1 MTDVYTD
8 PEELRAEI
16 ATLNVNED
24 LYLQVDAA
32 DPSKQT
38 LEPVLPLRRRA
49 SKLMQTFKFEDLYL
63 RPSDTGAGKEWY
75 DIEAKQHKYYDEKW
89 YYGNISREKAERL
102 VLDQVKGTFLVRVS
116 IKKKKKNYAITV
128 AMGDSNFLH
137 ISITLIDS
145 GEVTIDKVNYK
156 GLRAAIDHFSSNPYK
171 DIITLNGPVA
181 VMAAPPALP
190 AARAAF
196 AGTPPLVPER
206 TAPEPPPR
214 TAGQSPQPD
223 PGEDENLYMVPVK
236 LDFTS
241 DHIYCSTI
249 SSDEDDVYERPDYEE
264 PEDYEVYKK
273 DGKDDD
279 PGDTTY
285 LAPSKVMKPDV
296 PNVPA
301 RRKTIKQLAL
311 PLQIVEW
318 TSAEVQ
324 RFLKESGLTAFKNP
338 FYANGVTGIELVG
351 CKGADFPKTRFSK
364 AQCDAFDAA
373 LDAAKAK
380 QSSGMN
386 VNHGDGTLGR
396 TMSGDPP
403 PVPGRPSR
411 K

>member
-8 PEELRAEI
+8 PEQLRAEI

-38 LEPVLPLRRRA
+38 LEPVLPIRRRA
-49 SKLMQTFKFEDLYL
+49 SKLIQTFKFEDLYL

-75 DIEAKQHKYYDEKW
+75 DIEAKQHKFYDEKW

-102 VLDQVKGTFLVRVS
+102 VLDQEKGTFLVRVS

-171 DIITLNGPVA
+171 DIITLIGPVA
-181 VMAAPPALP
+181 VMAAPPKLP
-190 AARAAF
+190 AARPAPAF

-214 TAGQSPQPD
+214 SEPTTPLAD

-241 DHIYCSTI
+241 EHIYCSTI

-264 PEDYEVYKK
+264 PDEFDMYK
-273 DGKDDD
+273 DGQEGDDD
-279 PGDTTY
+279 TY
-285 LAPSKVMKPDV
+285 LAPSKVMKPEV
-296 PNVPA
+296 PLPA

-311 PLQIVEW
+311 PLQITEW

-338 FYANGVTGIELVG
+338 FYANGVTGVELVG

-373 LDAAKAK
+373 LDAVKAK
-380 QSSGMN
+380 ESSGN
-386 VNHGDGTLGR
+386 KVNHGDGTLSR
-396 TMSGDPP
+396 TMSGGPP
-403 PVPGRPSR
+403 PVLGRPSR

>member
-8 PEELRAEI
+8 PDELRAEI

-49 SKLMQTFKFEDLYL
+49 SKLIQTFKFEDLYL

-145 GEVTIDKVNYK
+145 GEVAIDKVNYK

-171 DIITLNGPVA
+171 DIITLNGPVT
-181 VMAAPPALP
+181 VKTAPPPLP
-190 AARAAF
+190 TARAPGA
-196 AGTPPLVPER
+196 TPPQVPER

-214 TAGQSPQPD
+214 SAGKSPHPEAE
-223 PGEDENLYMVPVK
+223 EDENLYMVPVK

-241 DHIYCSTI
+241 DHIYASTI
-249 SSDEDDVYERPDYEE
+249 SSDEDDVYERADYEE
-264 PEDYEVYKK
+264 PADHDMYN
-273 DGKDDD
+273 DDD
-279 PGDTTY
+279 PDDATY
-285 LAPSKVMKPDV
+285 LAPSKVMKGQKSDV
-296 PNVPA
+296 PV
-301 RRKTIKQLAL
+301 RRKTIDRLPL

-324 RFLKESGLTAFKNP
+324 RFLKESELTAFKNP
-338 FYANGVTGIELVG
+338 FYANGVTGVELVG

-380 QSSGMN
+380 QPTGRKVIHN
-386 VNHGDGTLGR
+386 DGTLDR
-396 TMSGDPP
+396 SMSGGPP